1 MAGATLIAPPER
13 HAPSPP
19 RDPRRTYSCPECGH
33 VLRVSG
39 LGRHPVYFELDD
51 ERLDE
56 PVMNRVCPTCGRGLP
71 GKNAVIA

>member
-13 HAPSPP
+13 HAPSRP
-19 RDPRRTYSCPECGH
+19 RDPRPTYGCPECGH

-39 LGRHPVYFELDD
+39 LGRHRVYFELGD

-56 PVMNRVCPTCGRGLP
+56 PVINRVCPACGCGLP
-71 GKNAVIA
+71 G